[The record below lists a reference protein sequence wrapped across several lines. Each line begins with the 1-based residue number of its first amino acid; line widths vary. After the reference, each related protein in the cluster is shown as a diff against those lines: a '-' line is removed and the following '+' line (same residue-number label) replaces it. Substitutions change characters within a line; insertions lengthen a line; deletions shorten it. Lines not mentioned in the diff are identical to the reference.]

1 MVDRAKTADGTAVRG
16 AGVSHTAANQARR
29 CRRWAAR
36 LFKCG
41 WAISF
46 CTEISRC
53 GERNGYR
60 GDAHKAEAT
69 AFSGHLT
76 TARTS
81 LADRRAGIAASL
93 SGWERSLSGW
103 LVNGTSF
110 CCNLSNNFSWITGC
124 NVTGSGFGDL
134 LARLKKLDRLP
145 WHHCRNFLLVHELR
159 MRVPLQY
166 DAELIEPS
174 NDPLQPNTIY
184 QKDGDRRV
192 VFEDMIQKHVLNV
205 LRLFRSH
212 EYPRWLFGAEPAQ
225 FVPTVS
231 SARTK
236 PPRCRSEDRRA
247 LAIHKA
253 RSASSSAVDNSG
265 RIGHPCPR

>member
-1 MVDRAKTADGTAVRG
+1 MSSIGR
-16 AGVSHTAANQARR
+16 TAAQ
-29 CRRWAAR
+29 
-36 LFKCG
+36 G
-41 WAISF
+41 
-46 CTEISRC
+46 T
-53 GERNGYR
+53 
-60 GDAHKAEAT
+60 
-69 AFSGHLT
+69 
-76 TARTS
+76 
-81 LADRRAGIAASL
+81 
-93 SGWERSLSGW
+93 RSPKH
-103 LVNGTSF
+103 
-110 CCNLSNNFSWITGC
+110 NFSWITGC

-145 WHHCRNFLLVHELR
+145 WHHCRNFLFVHELR

-166 DAELIEPS
+166 DAEIIEPS

-205 LRLFRSH
+205 LRLFWSH
-212 EYPRWLFGAEPAQ
+212 EYPRSLFGAEPAQ

-236 PPRCRSEDRRA
+236 PPRCRSEDGRA

-253 RSASSSAVDNSG
+253 TSGSINQPKRWPLAALLRQHGFQRVRAAERILHSRRCRCAAGACFGYKCKCGARRSLPGASARRFMPPPTPGN
-265 RIGHPCPR
+265 